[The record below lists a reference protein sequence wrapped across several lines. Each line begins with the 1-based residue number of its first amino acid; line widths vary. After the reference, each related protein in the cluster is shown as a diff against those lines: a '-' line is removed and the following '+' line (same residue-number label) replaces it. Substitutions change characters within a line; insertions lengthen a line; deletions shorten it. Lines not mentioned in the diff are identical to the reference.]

1 MCLDGRKIERKIDME
16 NNDRKENFSKIVK
29 KNSIHLSKIPFP
41 VFFYQMLLYSKHI
54 NSSIAASHAKYPSI
68 IFLYLKQ

>member
-16 NNDRKENFSKIVK
+16 NNDRKENFSKIVNK
-29 KNSIHLSKIPFP
+29 FSIHLLKFPFP

-54 NSSIAASHAKYPSI
+54 NSQKVMLNI
-68 IFLYLKQ
+68 QV